1 MNKVWQMHGLFW
13 FPLGVQGGHRYGH
26 VSLCPQCWLPPTHG
40 ARLGWCTVQHLRCSS
55 TILNSSRAQPFPD
68 PTATC
73 TALWRSMGHLHCVR
87 DGWVPKLH
95 HKKWSKC
102 QRTAIGFEKDVSQQL
117 WCLVPG
123 LLDIP
128 GTYLLQIPFKWFL
141 LISCDYLG
149 CNSKA
154 WPVPNKGAQSFLHCR
169 VQSRSNCNVAISSL
183 LPSG

>member
-87 DGWVPKLH
+87 DGWVPKTTPQEMI
-95 HKKWSKC
+95 KVSKNC
-102 QRTAIGFEKDVSQQL
+102 DWFWKRCVATALVFSSRFAWYPRDISTSNSIQMISIDFL
-117 WCLVPG
+117 W
-123 LLDIP
+123 LL
-128 GTYLLQIPFKWFL
+128 G
-141 LISCDYLG
+141 
-149 CNSKA
+149 
-154 WPVPNKGAQSFLHCR
+154 V
-169 VQSRSNCNVAISSL
+169 
-183 LPSG
+183 